1 MLEVRDGSR
10 TLQFEGALLGQST
23 SWRRGSTRWIEFKL
37 YKTESG
43 SYILSRIGVSLVY
56 HGAAC
61 ALVPTYNL
69 KEIPFYEMNTDALP
83 CERCNPDESAELIF
97 PEKDRYWAQ
106 VSDNAGAVLE
116 ALYKYDEF
124 GSRYLTSVAKRL
136 MESAGKVDKNIF
148 SIYKTETIK

>member
-1 MLEVRDGSR
+1 
-10 TLQFEGALLGQST
+10 
-23 SWRRGSTRWIEFKL
+23 
-37 YKTESG
+37 
-43 SYILSRIGVSLVY
+43 
-56 HGAAC
+56 
-61 ALVPTYNL
+61 
-69 KEIPFYEMNTDALP
+69 MNTDSLP

-136 MESAGKVDKNIF
+136 MESAGKVDKNVF
-148 SIYKTETIK
+148 STYKTETIR